1 MKVLYPGTF
10 DPVTYGHL
18 DVIKRAAP
26 MFEHVVVAISDHG
39 RKNTLFTTQERVD
52 LMKAMVAEF
61 PNVEV
66 VTFDNLAVDCAAK
79 HGASAVLRG
88 LRVTSDFE
96 YEFTMAKFMADQNAN
111 IQPVYLMADA
121 KLTHISSTAVKE
133 IAKLDGDIT
142 RYVPKNVQR
151 ALQGKLHTLKNV
163 A

>member
-26 MFEHVVVAISDHG
+26 MFEHVVVAVSNHG
-39 RKNTLFTTQERVD
+39 RKDTLFTSSERIE
-52 LMKAMVAEF
+52 LMRTMVTPY

-66 VTFDNLAVDCAAK
+66 VTFDNLAVDCAVQN
-79 HGASAVLRG
+79 GAAAVLRG

-96 YEFTMAKFMADQNAN
+96 YEFTMAKFMAEQNCN

-133 IAKLDGDIT
+133 IAKLNGDVNL
-142 RYVPKNVQR
+142 YVPKYVEE
-151 ALQGKLHTLKNV
+151 ALQDKLNQLKNV

>member
-10 DPVTYGHL
+10 DPVTFGHL

-26 MFEHVVVAISDHG
+26 MFEEVVVAISDHG
-39 RKNTLFTTQERVD
+39 RKNTLFSAEERVA
-52 LMKAMVAEF
+52 LMQEIVADF
-61 PNVEV
+61 TNVEV
-66 VTFDNLAVDCAAK
+66 VTFDTLAVDCAVK
-79 HGASAVLRG
+79 HGATAVLRG

-96 YEFTMAKFMADQNAN
+96 YEFTMAKFMAEQDAS

-142 RYVPKNVQR
+142 RYVPENVQR
-151 ALQGKLHTLKNV
+151 ALQGKLHVLKNV